1 MSSREFQL
9 IRLSEAERERALG
22 VLRNGAGSGR
32 LSHDTFMHRMLIVL
46 KARNRVEVA
55 EVIADLPAQDPWL
68 PRLLRR
74 AATRL
79 NAFVSGAPRV
89 SRTVETRAPGLR
101 LPDPGSAAMHI
112 GRSHLADLRLAHDS
126 VSRRHARLCVRDEG
140 WVLEDLGS
148 MNGTHVNGLRIMGPV
163 SVRPGDHVQ
172 FGLVSYRLSAG

>member
-22 VLRNGAGSGR
+22 VLRDGAGSGR
-32 LSHDTFMHRMLIVL
+32 LSHETFMHRMLIVL
-46 KARNRVEVA
+46 NARNRVEVD
-55 EVIADLPAQDPWL
+55 EMIADLPADDPWL
-68 PRLLRR
+68 RRLLRR

-79 NAFVSGAPRV
+79 NALVSGAPRV

-101 LPDPGSAAMHI
+101 LPDPGSAAMQI
-112 GRSHLADLRLAHDS
+112 GRSHRADLRLAHDS
-126 VSRRHARLCVRDEG
+126 VSRRHARLCVRDDG

-172 FGLVSYRLSAG
+172 FGVVSYRLSAG